1 MRVSE
6 KGRKVRDKASEKKG
20 RIHSVMSMGG
30 VDGPGIRCV
39 VFLQGCPMRC
49 AYCHNPDT
57 WTPDGG
63 EVLSAEEVAEK
74 VLRYRTYFGD
84 NGGLTVSGGEPLM
97 QAEFVTGLF
106 GLMREEGISTCL
118 DTSGHGCAGEK
129 LEALLAKTDITLC
142 DIKFTDESAYKRY
155 TKGSLEQ
162 VQGFLKAA
170 DAAGVRIWIRH
181 VVVPGITDSKENIER
196 LVRTAKQ
203 YRRVERIELLPF
215 HKMCIPKYEALG
227 LEFPLADVPECSN
240 SRAEELAALIPQNL
254 RK

>member
-1 MRVSE
+1 M
-6 KGRKVRDKASEKKG
+6 RDKASEKKG

-97 QAEFVTGLF
+97 QVEFVTGLF

-162 VQGFLKAA
+162 VQGFLKVA

-181 VVVPGITDSKENIER
+181 VVVPGITDSRENIER
-196 LVRTAKQ
+196 LVRIAGQ

-240 SRAEELAALIPQNL
+240 SRAEELAALIPQDL
-254 RK
+254 RN

>member
-63 EVLSAEEVAEK
+63 EILSAEEVAEK

-106 GLMREEGISTCL
+106 NLMREEGISTCL

-162 VQGFLKAA
+162 VQGFLKVA

-196 LVRTAKQ
+196 LVRTAGQ

-240 SRAEELAALIPQNL
+240 SRAEELAALIPQDL
-254 RK
+254 RN